1 MPEYSPPSDIAELV
15 DAVNRRDPD
24 IAVIEA
30 IAEIGSRGYLFV
42 GTAESQAFHEPV
54 PDQRYRDLDF
64 GAEIYVE
71 EPGVPVLQMMWSGKL
86 TVLTA
91 IFGDINIPNQRALM
105 GAPLTPEPRLYGWY
119 GIWPETVQKQYDL
132 EFGDLGYDE
141 YTIGVQ
147 ADVEL
152 IHAVQKRGDTIVGKA
167 DILRQ
172 DESAYTLVGNR
183 EPGEQRDKTRPG
195 IVLTRNTMQTVAS
208 LCIYGSDLWETGIVP
223 TIPPL
228 APTPDKQH

>member
-24 IAVIEA
+24 ISVVEA

-42 GTAESQAFHEPV
+42 GTAESQALHEPV
-54 PDQRYRDLDF
+54 PDQRYRDVDL
-64 GAEIYVE
+64 GTEIYVE
-71 EPGVPVLQMMWSGKL
+71 EPGVPVLQMTWSGKIA
-86 TVLTA
+86 VLTA
-91 IFGDINIPNQRALM
+91 IFGDINIPHQRARM
-105 GAPLTPEPRLYGWY
+105 ASPLTPETRQYGWF
-119 GIWPETVQKQYDL
+119 GMWPETLQKQYDL
-132 EFGDLGYDE
+132 EFGDPGYAE
-141 YTIGVQ
+141 HTIGVQ

-167 DILRQ
+167 DIVHQ
-172 DESAYTLVGNR
+172 DESAYTLLGDQD
-183 EPGEQRDKTRPG
+183 PGEQRGRTRPG
-195 IVLTRNTMQTVAS
+195 IILTQKTMQTVAS

-228 APTPDKQH
+228 PPTPDT